1 MARSVGA
8 DFRPRLL
15 SPCPPRFPRV
25 NARPDFFMETIQSIL
40 ASRLTAAA
48 GDTGGI
54 AVTVHAAQDMR
65 FGDYQS
71 NIAMQLAKPRR
82 ANPRAVATEIIAQ
95 LKVDDL
101 CETPEI
107 AGAGFINFRLKPSA
121 VVAHFAAL
129 AHDERLGVP
138 PVTPRRIV
146 IDFSSPNVAK
156 PMHVGHMRTRAFGA
170 DLRPD

>member
-1 MARSVGA
+1 
-8 DFRPRLL
+8 
-15 SPCPPRFPRV
+15 
-25 NARPDFFMETIQSIL
+25 METIQSIL
-40 ASRLTAAA
+40 ASRLAAAA

-107 AGAGFINFRLKPSA
+107 AGAGFINFRLKPA
-121 VVAHFAAL
+121 ALTAHFSAL
-129 AHDERLGVP
+129 AAIAKFLNDRTVRERLGTAP
-138 PVTPRRIV
+138 T
-146 IDFSSPNVAK
+146 
-156 PMHVGHMRTRAFGA
+156 GA
-170 DLRPD
+170 DILAVFENSKPA